1 MNGLYYYYR
10 GNRVAV
16 KRAARW
22 GKEVYHMMRGKRWVC
37 LALCLLTLLGTVQ
50 VSAAAIIA
58 LRPTFVDITGDDCRV
73 YEQSADIGTLSYSA
87 MAAPDSLSSAE
98 IGQEAVMEGGAQT
111 GMMVTLTM
119 NSSQKA

>member
-22 GKEVYHMMRGKRWVC
+22 GKDVYHMMRGKRWVC

-73 YEQSADIGTLSYSA
+73 YEQSADIGRGRHNGGTLL
-87 MAAPDSLSSAE
+87 SL
-98 IGQEAVMEGGAQT
+98 
-111 GMMVTLTM
+111 
-119 NSSQKA
+119 